1 MQRRHFLLHVP
12 LAAAGASAAALALG
26 GCGFHLREAPVLVF
40 HSIYI
45 EGDPK
50 SVIVSR
56 LRRLL
61 APQVRIV
68 TEAAHRNEA
77 DVILQILSD
86 RQEQVAVARG
96 PTAQVLEVELR
107 VLVDFALVTP
117 GGKELIA
124 RNTLELSR
132 DVSYNET
139 QTLSKD
145 EEFATL
151 YRDMRIDA
159 VQQILRRLGA
169 VRSL

>member
-68 TEAAHRNEA
+68 TE
-77 DVILQILSD
+77 D
-86 RQEQVAVARG
+86 RARLIDRAWQATLRALRSFTRG
-96 PTAQVLEVELR
+96 PAPEPTA
-107 VLVDFALVTP
+107 
-117 GGKELIA
+117 
-124 RNTLELSR
+124 
-132 DVSYNET
+132 
-139 QTLSKD
+139 
-145 EEFATL
+145 
-151 YRDMRIDA
+151 
-159 VQQILRRLGA
+159 
-169 VRSL
+169 